1 MRYPGYK
8 ELVSTGKV
16 FYMIAFEGGLYELW
30 SDKGL
35 GHFGIVGGVDWSTDE
50 WEKFLTHA
58 NTNYGTGF

>member
-1 MRYPGYK
+1 MRYQGYK

-35 GHFGIVGGVDWSTDE
+35 GHFGIVGGVDWPTAK
-50 WEKFLTHA
+50 WEEFLDFA
-58 NTNYGTGF
+58 NTNYSTGF